1 MVRIVVQELWMVIR
15 TDEAGNTFLMRE
27 GISKEL
33 AEAIVE
39 MYTERGHKQHYTMHS
54 YTPKSKQA
62 VLEQHNISSY

>member
-1 MVRIVVQELWMVIR
+1 MVKIIRGDEMVRIVVQELWMVIR

-39 MYTERGHKQHYTMHS
+39 MYTERGHKQHYTCI
-54 YTPKSKQA
+54 
-62 VLEQHNISSY
+62 VIRLN

>member
-1 MVRIVVQELWMVIR
+1 MVKIIRGDEMVRIVVQELWMVIR

-39 MYTERGHKQHYTMHS
+39 MYTERGHKQHYTRIVIRLS
-54 YTPKSKQA
+54 
-62 VLEQHNISSY
+62 